1 MTLKETMIYLEA
13 NLMRLKDDIIFKGVK
28 LSSKEKEQL
37 TLEIVVMNQQVS
49 AWREMLKTRNH
60 LHHV

>member
-37 TLEIVVMNQQVS
+37 RADLTFMDTNINH
-49 AWREMLKTRNH
+49 WRELLKR
-60 LHHV
+60 

>member
-13 NLMRLKDDIIFKGVK
+13 NLMRLKDDLIFKGVK
-28 LSSKEKEQL
+28 LSSEEKEQL

-49 AWREMLKTRNH
+49 AWREMLKR
-60 LHHV
+60 